1 MSGELLAQV
10 QLSRGE
16 AEALAEQLAAVAL
29 GAPPTPPTARV
40 PEETLVG
47 LVYDKC
53 MELHVGPESA
63 PIALPPAGLTCTAG
77 WHVLVMLQGTVCPM
91 TRCALAHCPQ
101 LNDM

>member
-1 MSGELLAQV
+1 VSGDLRSQV

-16 AEALAEQLAAVAL
+16 AEALAEQLAAVTL
-29 GAPPTPPTARV
+29 TAPPTPPTAGV

-63 PIALPPAGLTCTAG
+63 QLPAPSRAQMPDGRMSRL
-77 WHVLVMLQGTVCPM
+77 
-91 TRCALAHCPQ
+91 
-101 LNDM
+101 